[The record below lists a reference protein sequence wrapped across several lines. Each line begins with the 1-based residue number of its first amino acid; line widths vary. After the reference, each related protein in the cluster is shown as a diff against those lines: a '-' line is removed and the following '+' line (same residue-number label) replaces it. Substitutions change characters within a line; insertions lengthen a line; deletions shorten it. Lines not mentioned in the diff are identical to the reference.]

1 MAAALEMVSHSPEE
15 TQRIGRLLGNKAQP
29 GDVFLLAGPLGA
41 GKTCLAQGIAWG
53 LGVQEY
59 ARSPT
64 FVLITR
70 YQGRLTIHH
79 VDLFRIDDPLEA
91 QDLGLEEY
99 LGGEG
104 VCMVEWAD
112 RAPELFPQESL
123 WIELDYGDAES
134 ERRMRLHTKGIR
146 HQALLQGLRDSEK
159 CC

>member
-1 MAAALEMVSHSPEE
+1 MAALEMASRSPEE

-29 GDVFLLAGPLGA
+29 GDVFLLTGPLGA

-64 FVLITR
+64 FVLVTR

-79 VDLFRIDDPLEA
+79 VDLFRIDGSLEA
-91 QDLGLEEY
+91 QDLGLEEH

-112 RAPELFPQESL
+112 KAPELFPQESL
-123 WIELDYGDAES
+123 WIDLRYGNAQS
-134 ERRMRLHTKGIR
+134 ERRMRLHTRGTR
-146 HQALLQGLRDSEK
+146 HQDLLKGLRDSEK
-159 CC
+159 C